1 MTTIAKEFTNRP
13 RVYITRQIPQ
23 EGLDLL
29 LGRCNVSYWDS
40 NEPAPRSELLFN
52 VPGCSVLVCMPTD
65 KIDRDVLIA
74 AGPALK
80 IVATMSED
88 TDHIET
94 SECSR
99 RNIRVLTLPKV
110 EINFVA
116 HMAFAL
122 LRFMTLNWMTS
133 YMQNLNAVLE
143 SKDIVAS
150 TKKDQA
156 YCLELSNR
164 TVGIIGMES
173 LGQSVAMIL
182 RDLGVTEIVYYDF
195 EAVPRATDPDINAK
209 FVGQNEI
216 LSRSDILFV
225 CSQQD
230 GEKDDLVFFNMDAF
244 NKMKPSVLLIDVT
257 KKFPGSFGDLYEALR
272 SGKIAA
278 AGLDVREYDDIPNR
292 HPLDMLENCFYLPY
306 RECYKWDGR
315 KTCAQQL
322 AGAILKTLQEID
334 FSQKKPMLRRCSKN
348 ELTQIPEVPI

>member
-1 MTTIAKEFTNRP
+1 
-13 RVYITRQIPQ
+13 
-23 EGLDLL
+23 
-29 LGRCNVSYWDS
+29 
-40 NEPAPRSELLFN
+40 
-52 VPGCSVLVCMPTD
+52 
-65 KIDRDVLIA
+65 
-74 AGPALK
+74 
-80 IVATMSED
+80 
-88 TDHIET
+88 
-94 SECSR
+94 
-99 RNIRVLTLPKV
+99 
-110 EINFVA
+110 
-116 HMAFAL
+116 
-122 LRFMTLNWMTS
+122 
-133 YMQNLNAVLE
+133 MQNLNAVLE

-334 FSQKKPMLRRCSKN
+334 FSQKKPMPRRCSKN